1 MKSRHTKLKGRS
13 TKSKGRSLHYWRV
26 AKEKA
31 LAELRG
37 LEVDQLRGRLVDVD
51 EFAKRYEKIAL
62 EMVRIIKS
70 SSMTEEDQRKTL
82 TALAAVHKK

>member
-1 MKSRHTKLKGRS
+1 M
-13 TKSKGRSLHYWRV
+13 
-26 AKEKA
+26 
-31 LAELRG
+31 
-37 LEVDQLRGRLVDVD
+37 EVDQLRGRLVDVD